1 MNNQITTIQKNIG
14 VIANSLNIKEIIHF
28 SDVTNLTER
37 QMEQVAD
44 AYKAGAYDMAA
55 EYVWKK
61 TITRLKEAILSL
73 GMDFIS
79 EILQEDSNTNIDVF
93 SALNDYKS
101 INLAEHLGMINHA
114 GAIELRQCFELL
126 QYYFSSEAEKE
137 CEYLDNL
144 KVLNIIKV
152 CVVHILSKP
161 NIDVSIEFGNLR
173 KHLLTQ
179 DIKEGDIQINQ
190 LKGASLFFIRT
201 VCTVLMS
208 ALRNSQH
215 INFEHAVNNF
225 KVVLPLLW
233 DKLPDEDR
241 QKIGFLYRDVVAD
254 GNNKAA
260 MSIKY
265 ALSKKGGFDYVPEN
279 LRSQSFITAAKAL
292 IDVHY
297 EFDNFYKEPRY
308 VKELASLGTFIPDPA
323 INQCMK
329 AYILVCIGN
338 YYGTSRLAVPIALKE
353 LEAITEEKWRAFF
366 DKFLPYDSELIS
378 ALASISGKPI
388 NNFLMLLRELKMN
401 KMSLDTSTG
410 QLIFRAIV
418 MKNTSFFAK
427 LAMDFSN

>member
-14 VIANSLNIKEIIHF
+14 VIDNSLNIKEIINF
-28 SDVTNLTER
+28 SDVTNLTKR

-101 INLAEHLGMINHA
+101 INLAEQLGMINHA
-114 GAIELRQCFELL
+114 GAMELRQCFELL

-279 LRSQSFITAAKAL
+279 LRSQSFIAAAKAL

-297 EFDNFYKEPRY
+297 EFDNYYKEPRY

-323 INQCMK
+323 TNQCMK

-378 ALASISGKPI
+378 ALASSSGKPI

-427 LAMDFSN
+427 LAQDND